1 MKVWKYIASQFGNP
15 RGLLGRLAGY
25 IMATR
30 ASNIERSE
38 WGIELLNIQPA
49 DNVLEIGFGP
59 GIAIQKM
66 SALVDEGTIYGIDH
80 SELMCR
86 QAMAVNAEAIE
97 RGKVKLYN
105 TSVAALPR
113 FETSIDKVLDVN
125 SFHFW
130 EQPVESLTAVR
141 SLMREGG
148 VIALVYQPRIPGA
161 TDADAEQAGETFSAC
176 LRDAGFGDI
185 TVERTPMKPVSVICV
200 LARNFAT

>member
-1 MKVWKYIASQFGNP
+1 
-15 RGLLGRLAGY
+15 
-25 IMATR
+25 MATR
-30 ASNIERSE
+30 VSNIERSE

-66 SALVDEGTIYGIDH
+66 SALVVEGTIYGIDH

-86 QAMAVNAEAIE
+86 QAKAVNAEAIE

-105 TSVAALPR
+105 TSVAALPQ
-113 FETSIDKVLDVN
+113 FETRIDKVLDVN

-130 EQPVESLTAVR
+130 EQPVESLAAVR
-141 SLMREGG
+141 SVMREGG
-148 VIALVYQPRIPGA
+148 VIALVYQPRKPGA
-161 TDADAEQAGETFSAC
+161 TDADAEQAGETFSAY

-185 TVERTPMKPVSVICV
+185 SVECTPMKPVSVICV
-200 LARNFAT
+200 LARNVAA